1 MTSLNYLD
9 HILNGAMVLDENLT
23 VLYFNHWLEL
33 QTGIK
38 KSEIEGRNITEQ
50 FPDVNANML
59 KRKLRQVFT
68 LNSPAFISAEAEKY
82 LIKVPN
88 KKLTG
93 SLFPYMLQN
102 AVMTIYDKAK
112 KQVLCMIYDQTSL
125 FETRANLEI
134 SAAKL
139 AEQHVL
145 LQNTMDF
152 QTNIIFVMDENRII
166 NWNYSFLELFGY
178 DIADRINSGAA
189 DLMGFVTHDSYLTT
203 KETSFYNFI
212 RTSLESDIT
221 NRINVFDRSGRER
234 SFIFSARKMP
244 ERENY
249 IIVSMTDITRL
260 KNKERLLQDI
270 NNELSRKYDEKNLE
284 LKKLNFELSRSRDQ
298 LQLAQEVARSGSF
311 EYFCSDGSIKV
322 SQGMKNILGD
332 PNFKPE
338 SVDDIHK
345 FFHGS
350 HAEGIKQLCKR
361 TLEMDAGNFSVF
373 SEIVSLSGRK
383 KPVGIYG
390 RVFGNEREGKRLLV
404 TMQDLTDIRELEKQ
418 VKDKERLLV
427 SLFDIAD
434 IGFVILDAE
443 GNIIRVNREFADM
456 TGYGEQEILGRKLD
470 YFNIVSH
477 KSDYEKYVRTSSGG
491 IAEVMFRNM
500 NGETRYAYMNVTVYP
515 VDEKTSYSVY
525 AFTDITDR
533 ISILSEQK
541 DQEQLLIQ
549 QSRMAAMGEMIGVI
563 GHQWKQPLNVLNLV
577 LENIKEGMDSGHANL
592 NEINRM
598 TDTCIEQVKFM
609 AETIE
614 DFRNFFS
621 HDKNPRP
628 FDLIGTLNDT
638 VRLLSPLF
646 GVRGTKIDITNNLS
660 AREAVYGVANE
671 FRHCVMNIL
680 SNSKDAIQ
688 QKCNTDSGF
697 KGHVNIDISGYGDN
711 IIVRISDNGGGI
723 PQNVVNH
730 IFDPYFTTKGEK
742 GTGIGMY
749 MVRLIIKKM
758 DGDITAGNINGG
770 ACLTITLPRIKLK
783 RN

>member
-1 MTSLNYLD
+1 MTSLSYLD

-23 VLYFNHWLEL
+23 VCYFNHWLEI

-38 KSEIEGRNITEQ
+38 KTDVEGKTITEN

-59 KRKLRQVFT
+59 KRKMRQVFT
-68 LNSPAFISAEAEKY
+68 LNTPAFVNAEAEKY
-82 LIKVPN
+82 IIKVPN
-88 KKLTG
+88 RKLTG
-93 SLFPYMLQN
+93 SLFPYMLQD
-102 AVMTIYDKAK
+102 AVITSYDKEK
-112 KQVLCMIYDQTSL
+112 KQVLCMVYDQTSL

-152 QTNIIFVMDENRII
+152 QTNIIFVMDEKRII

-178 DIADRINSGAA
+178 DIVDRINSGSA
-189 DLMGFVTHDSYLTT
+189 DLMSFITHDSYLTT
-203 KETSFYNFI
+203 KETSFYRFI
-212 RTSLESDIT
+212 RTSLATDIT
-221 NRINVFDRSGRER
+221 NRITVFDRSGKER
-234 SFIFSARKMP
+234 TFIFSARKMP

-249 IIVSMTDITRL
+249 IIVSMTDITRI

-322 SQGMKNILGD
+322 SQGMKTILGD
-332 PNFKPE
+332 PDFKPE
-338 SVDDIHK
+338 TVDDIHK

-361 TLEMDAGNFSVF
+361 TMEMDAGSFSVF
-373 SEIVSLSGRK
+373 SEIVSINGRK

-390 RVFGNEREGKRLLV
+390 KVFGNDKEGKRLLV

-418 VKDKERLLV
+418 VKDKERLLA

-434 IGFVILDAE
+434 IGFVILDGE
-443 GNIIRVNREFADM
+443 NNIIRVNKEFADM
-456 TGYGEQEILGRKLD
+456 TGYAEQEILGRKLD
-470 YFNIVSH
+470 YFNIISH
-477 KSDYEKYVRTSSGG
+477 KSDYEKYVRTSSGC
-491 IAEVMFRNM
+491 ISEVMFKNRD
-500 NGETRYAYMNVTVYP
+500 GESRYAYMNVTVYP
-515 VDEKTSYSVY
+515 VDDKTSYRVY

-577 LENIKEGMDSGHANL
+577 LENIRESVESGRADLH
-592 NEINRM
+592 EINKL
-598 TDTCIEQVKFM
+598 TDTCIEQIKFM
-609 AETIE
+609 AETID

-621 HDKNPRP
+621 HDKTPRP
-628 FDLIGTLNDT
+628 FDLIGTLSNT

-646 GVRGTKIDITNNLS
+646 GVRGTQIDVTNNLS
-660 AREAVYGVANE
+660 PREAVYGVANE
-671 FRHCVMNIL
+671 FRHCIMNIL

-688 QKCNTDSGF
+688 QRCNEDSDF
-697 KGHVNIDISGYGDN
+697 NGHVNIDISGN
-711 IIVRISDNGGGI
+711 SEQVIVKITDNGGGI
-723 PQNVVNH
+723 PKNVIEH

-749 MVRLIIKKM
+749 MVKLIIKKM
-758 DGDITAGNINGG
+758 DGDITAHNVNGG
-770 ACLTITLPRIKLK
+770 ACMTITLPKIQPKK
-783 RN
+783 N